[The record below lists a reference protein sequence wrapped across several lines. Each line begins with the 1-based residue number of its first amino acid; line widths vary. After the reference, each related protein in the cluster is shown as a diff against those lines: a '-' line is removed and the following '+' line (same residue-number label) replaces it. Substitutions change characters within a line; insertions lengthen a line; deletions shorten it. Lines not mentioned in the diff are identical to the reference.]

1 MKDYKI
7 RIKYT
12 LIAFQ
17 IAKKCVKI
25 TINSSVYLE
34 NEILTVLTLFLSSN

>member
-7 RIKYT
+7 RIKYIH
-12 LIAFQ
+12 IAFQ

-25 TINSSVYLE
+25 RINSRGYLW
-34 NEILTVLTLFLSSN
+34 NEIITVLTLFLSSN